1 MTAQRENRR
10 FRAIARKRVSLAGTI
25 SHPHAGWRVE
35 VKITDLSLAGA
46 RLSLASKSLTEGD
59 RIKLALM
66 APTLWDPIELSAIVA
81 WQRQDG
87 DRVSAGVR
95 FDSHREEALLQLF
108 DVLAVS

>member
-1 MTAQRENRR
+1 
-10 FRAIARKRVSLAGTI
+10 
-25 SHPHAGWRVE
+25 VE

-95 FDSHREEALLQLF
+95 FDSHREEDLLQLF

>member
-46 RLSLASKSLTEGD
+46 RLSLSSKSLTEGD
-59 RIKLALM
+59 HVKLALM
-66 APTLWDPIELSAIVA
+66 APTLWDPIELSAIVT

-95 FDSHREEALLQLF
+95 FDGHREEDLLSLF